1 MKENKISKI
10 KMIIS
15 KGKFGYKH
23 MYIQYDLEHVKTN
36 TYTKMWL
43 KYLTLVSSEYG
54 WNLFS
59 ALHFLTFFQT
69 ICNKYATSL

>member
-10 KMIIS
+10 KMIS

-36 TYTKMWL
+36 TYTKI
-43 KYLTLVSSEYG
+43 SD
-54 WNLFS
+54 
-59 ALHFLTFFQT
+59 
-69 ICNKYATSL
+69 

>member
-23 MYIQYDLEHVKTN
+23 MYVQYDLEHVKTN
-36 TYTKMWL
+36 TYTKM
-43 KYLTLVSSEYG
+43 
-54 WNLFS
+54 
-59 ALHFLTFFQT
+59 
-69 ICNKYATSL
+69 